1 MTESRRSS
9 QTELSMRAA
18 SAPSFRAIYEAEA
31 SYLWNTLRRFGVY
44 ERDLEDLT
52 HDVFVIV
59 HRQLAQYDPTRPLR
73 PWLCGIAFRVAS
85 DYGRRAGHRREQ
97 VSDRPQEQPDEAPLP
112 DEHVQAAHT
121 RRLVAEALEA
131 VKLPRRAVFVL
142 HDLDGF
148 SVPEIARTLEIPLN
162 TAYSRLRLARRE
174 FAAAVKRLQLQR
186 GAA

>member
-1 MTESRRSS
+1 MVTRVP
-9 QTELSMRAA
+9 AA
-18 SAPSFRAIYEAEA
+18 PTFRAIYEAEA
-31 SYLWNTLRRFGVY
+31 SYLWNTLRRFGVH

-52 HDVFVIV
+52 HDVMVIV
-59 HRQLAQYDPTRPLR
+59 YRNLDQYDAARPLR

-85 DYGRRAGHRREQ
+85 DYGRRAQHKREQ
-97 VSDRPQEQPDEAPLP
+97 VVEPPHERVDAAPLP
-112 DEHVQAAHT
+112 DELVEAELK
-121 RRLVAEALEA
+121 RRLVLEALEA
-131 VKLPRRAVFVL
+131 VKLSRRAVFVL

-174 FAAAVKRLQLQR
+174 FGVAVKRLQLQR